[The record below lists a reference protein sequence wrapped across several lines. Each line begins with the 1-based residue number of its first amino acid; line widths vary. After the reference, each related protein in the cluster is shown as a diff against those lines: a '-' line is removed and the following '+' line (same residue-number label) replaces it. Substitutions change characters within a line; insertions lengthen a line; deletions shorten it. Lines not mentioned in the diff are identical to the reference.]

1 MADLIEGRAVDQ
13 RHGIGVAE
21 DGLPWSPLGVPGEEQ
36 HIITDLECEDQAGV
50 VDRVV
55 QAGDRGEQVLFAG
68 VADVDDRASRGSLRR
83 TGTDQRR
90 RETTKRVNWQ
100 RVQAEMRCRPPGPL
114 GNVTLWPSAL
124 IGHEPQGLTIAS
136 KT

>member
-21 DGLPWSPLGVPGEEQ
+21 DGLPWSPLGVRGEEQ

-55 QAGDRGEQVLFAG
+55 QAGDRGEQILFAG
-68 VADVDDRASRGSLRR
+68 VADVDDPASGGLRQCFCEDGVRQRGVTGGQVPSRGSA
-83 TGTDQRR
+83 G
-90 RETTKRVNWQ
+90 
-100 RVQAEMRCRPPGPL
+100 
-114 GNVTLWPSAL
+114 
-124 IGHEPQGLTIAS
+124 EP
-136 KT
+136 